1 MIAKLKKIISMPP
14 KIVLGKIYR
23 RCFNKMYYHYRKIQL
38 NKIGVNID
46 DSAFSNWESDIKFV
60 FDEKNKSYYVNTLKE
75 IKTSEIIVLQAE
87 KICNRTFNLLGS
99 GDYKFED
106 GIKWGLDFKSGFVW
120 EYAFYKD
127 IKTIDLTNSADVKV
141 PWELSRFQHLTV
153 LGQAYWITSDEKYS
167 KEFEHQI
174 NDWILNNPLE
184 YSVNWT
190 CAMDVAIRACNWI
203 VGYMYFNNS
212 LVSEGFWLKFNKSLF
227 FHGDYIYKN
236 LEKGYPSN
244 NHYLSNLVGLIW
256 VGLYFKNLNYK
267 SKKINK
273 WLNFALKE
281 LELEMDKQV
290 YDDGFNFEASTAYH
304 CLTTELILY
313 TSIFCN
319 KNGIEFSKHFNS
331 KLEKMCEVIMNII
344 KPNGL
349 IPLIGDMDSGRFIMF
364 TGYGDEEMRDFR
376 YLLGV
381 AGEYFDRDD
390 FRYHALNQLAAIWML
405 PNIKLIKGNNHSL
418 KSVTYPEGGIHILRN
433 DEVYLAVRCGQN
445 GTSGKGGHT
454 HNDQLSFEL
463 NIKGEDFI
471 IDPGT
476 YVYTSNY
483 EMRNLFRSTE
493 YHNTLQLDNLE
504 QNEFNAKDLF
514 FMQDQTEAHVIDFDI
529 SLFSGKHFGFVKDTG
544 LIHQRDIEL
553 QNKKI
558 LICDKLVPVKEKF
571 KTEATPKVNFIFHE
585 EVILKEYDDR
595 IILTKN
601 NMSIELILDSGYE
614 IEKVFTANKY
624 GSLKESNRLVITING
639 EKSEI
644 IIDF

>member
-1 MIAKLKKIISMPP
+1 MPP
-14 KIVLGKIYR
+14 KVVLGKIYR
-23 RCFNKMYYHYRKIQL
+23 RCFNKMYYHYRKMQL
-38 NKIGVNID
+38 NKIGVNIN
-46 DSAFSNWESDIKFV
+46 DSVFSSWESDIKFI
-60 FDEKNKSYYVNTLKE
+60 FDENNKSYYVNTLKE
-75 IKTSEIIVLQAE
+75 KNISETIVLQAE

-99 GDYKFED
+99 GDYNFED

-120 EYAFYKD
+120 ENAFYKD

-174 NDWILNNPLE
+174 NDWILHNPIE

-203 VGYMYFNNS
+203 VGYMYLNNS
-212 LVSEGFWLKFNKSLF
+212 LVLEGFWTKFNKSLF
-227 FHGDYIYKN
+227 YHGDHIYRN
-236 LEKGYPSN
+236 FEKGYPSN
-244 NHYLSNLVGLIW
+244 NHYLSNLVGLVW

-267 SKKINK
+267 SKKVNK
-273 WLNFALKE
+273 WLKFALKE

-304 CLTTELILY
+304 CLTTELLLY
-313 TSIFCN
+313 TSIFCD
-319 KNGIEFSKHFNS
+319 KNGFKFSQHFDS
-331 KLEKMCEVIMNII
+331 KLEKMCEVIMNIT

-349 IPLIGDMDSGRFIMF
+349 IPVIGDMDSGRFIMF
-364 TGYGDEEMRDFR
+364 TGYGDEEKRDFR

-390 FRYHALNQLAAIWML
+390 FRYHASNQLAALWMF
-405 PNIKLIKGNNHSL
+405 PNIKPPKVSNYPV

-476 YVYTSNY
+476 YAYTSNY

-493 YHNTLQLDNLE
+493 YHNTLQLDHLE
-504 QNEFNAKDLF
+504 QNDFYAKDLF
-514 FMQDQTEAHVIDFDI
+514 FMQDQTDAHVIDFGI
-529 SLFSGKHFGFVKDTG
+529 SLFSGKHFGFVQDTG
-544 LIHQRDIEL
+544 LIHKRDIEL
-553 QNKKI
+553 ENKKI
-558 LICDKLVPVKEKF
+558 LIWDKLLPVKEKF
-571 KTEATPKVNFIFHE
+571 KTEATSKVNFIFHE
-585 EVILKEYDDR
+585 EVILKECDDK
-595 IILTKN
+595 IILHKN
-601 NMSIELILDSGYE
+601 NVSIELVINSGYE
-614 IEKVFTANKY
+614 IEKVFVANRY
-624 GSLKESNRLVITING
+624 GSLKESKRLVINMNG
-639 EKSEI
+639 ETSEI
-644 IIDF
+644 RINY